1 MIGEP
6 KNEIVRKA
14 TETKADVLIMGSRN
28 MGTIKRTILGSVST
42 HCVHNAPCSV
52 VIAKPR
58 LELHPDDASSK
69 SKKRRSILSR
79 ITSFNS

>member
-14 TETKADVLIMGSRN
+14 TEIRADVLIMGSRK

-42 HCVHNAPCSV
+42 YCVHNAPCSV

-58 LELHPDDASSK
+58 QELNPDDASSRQN
-69 SKKRRSILSR
+69 KRRSIFSR
-79 ITSFNS
+79 ITSFSS